1 MRTRTAG
8 PSLAT
13 LALTLGLVSCGG
25 TPEAAQRDD
34 VAVELTAAQERRV
47 DRATAE
53 YADWVRAETA
63 ALLAGTEQF
72 VAAVKAG
79 EDDRARR
86 LYAPTRMHWE
96 RIEPVAETF
105 GDLDPRTDA
114 READVPEGE
123 EWTGWHRLEK
133 DLWPQDAG
141 SGYEP
146 LTPAQRASYAD
157 RLLTDLRSLED
168 LVDDASYDADTVA
181 DGGRHLLEEVAT
193 SKVTGEEEV
202 WSHTDLYDFQA
213 NIDGAFTAFVL
224 LRPVVR
230 ETDPALAR
238 TLTERFATV
247 RTLLR
252 SHRAGPGFVSYDELS
267 DADVRAL
274 SDAVNALAEPLAGLK
289 AAV

>member
-1 MRTRTAG
+1 MRAR
-8 PSLAT
+8 
-13 LALTLGLVSCGG
+13 LALPLAALLLPAGLTACSADEPR
-25 TPEAAQRDD
+25 TDSPEDAQI
-34 VAVELTAAQERRV
+34 ELTAVQEQKV
-47 DRATAE
+47 DQATAA

-79 EDDRARR
+79 DDDLARS

-105 GDLDPRTDA
+105 GDLDPKTDA
-114 READVPEGE
+114 READVPDGE

-133 DLWPQDAG
+133 DLWPQDAEE
-141 SGYEP
+141 GYQP
-146 LTPAQRASYAD
+146 LTAAERADLSD
-157 RLLTDLRSLED
+157 RLLADLGALED
-168 LVDDASYDADTVA
+168 QVADASYDADSVA
-181 DGGRHLLEEVAT
+181 DGGRHLLEEVAS
-193 SKVTGEEEV
+193 SKVTGEEEI

-213 NIDGAFTAFVL
+213 NIDGAFTAFSL

-230 ETDPALAR
+230 ETDPELAT
-238 TLTERFATV
+238 TLTDRFSTV
-247 RTLLR
+247 QRLLR
-252 SHRAGPGFVSYDELS
+252 SHRDGKGFVSYDDLT

>member
-1 MRTRTAG
+1 MRHLVLPA
-8 PSLAT
+8 AT
-13 LALTLGLVSCGG
+13 LVLAAGLASCGDDRSAAQPDQG
-25 TPEAAQRDD
+25 TP
-34 VAVELTAAQERRV
+34 VELTAVQETRV

-63 ALLAGTEQF
+63 ALLRGTERF
-72 VAAVKAG
+72 VAAVEAG
-79 EDDRARR
+79 DDERARR

-114 READVPEGE
+114 READVPAGE
-123 EWTGWHRLEK
+123 EWTGWHVLEK

-141 SGYEP
+141 RGYEP
-146 LTPAQRASYAD
+146 LTEAQRGGYAD

-168 LVDDASYDADTVA
+168 LVAHASYTPDEVA
-181 DGGRHLLEEVAT
+181 DGGRHLLEEVAS

-213 NIDGAFTAFVL
+213 NVEGARTAFRL

-230 ETDPALAR
+230 ETDPELAE
-238 TLTERFATV
+238 TLTQRFGTV
-247 RTLLR
+247 QRLLDR
-252 SHRAGPGFVSYDELS
+252 HRAGSGFVSYERLTE
-267 DADVRAL
+267 ADVRAL
-274 SDAVNALAEPLAGLK
+274 SDAVNALAEPLAGLR